1 MTLRE
6 ELNYTNH
13 SLLGFKENVDASPV
27 QEDKEQK
34 SYIARSKPQT
44 IKPIVLWFLI
54 QGTWIIL
61 ITYK

>member
-1 MTLRE
+1 MWGSHNMTLRE

-44 IKPIVLWFLI
+44 IKPIVL
-54 QGTWIIL
+54 
-61 ITYK
+61 